1 MVRVKQLTAPELRR
15 LIKAHNKLVTIKIP
29 VGTKK
34 AGLIKLIEDNGYKVD
49 HANKKII
56 PTSDKRVA
64 IDLPAPP
71 VKRTKEEVEKEK
83 KERRKRVEKKE
94 EEAFEKRKMKISTI
108 KETRKK
114 VKELKQKK
122 EEEKREITR
131 AKEDLEKRKEL
142 KKFINEN
149 KNILKSYKIGN
160 IDAFDYYN
168 KQVTRRDF
176 DRRAL
181 KSLKEDLENKKQRD
195 KFGLTKEESKNIIQ
209 KNEQLFNPTLMT
221 QTQIKKKK
229 SEINESIGSLQ
240 LDDDEKKLFDKF
252 RKESKDNVEAWKKLV
267 SFAKKIVK
275 DVDKP
280 EKKEPKKK
288 SSSKFTSLE
297 ENSFMEID
305 KDLKLNDKLKNALNN
320 FENSADQRKYIKK
333 QIDEYRNQFDGT
345 SKWKSGGEK
354 IYKKALSTF
363 NKKIK
368 KN

>member
-1 MVRVKQLTAPELRR
+1 MVRVKQLTSPELRR

-29 VGTKK
+29 VGTKR

-71 VKRTKEEVEKEK
+71 VRRTKEEVEKSK

-114 VKELKQKK
+114 VKELKKKK
-122 EEEKREITR
+122 EEEKKEITK

-142 KKFINEN
+142 KKFLNENKTALGQSLFDKYNKEVTKSDFNRKILNEVKEVLRDKKERAKFGLSKEEAKSIIEKNNKLFYLLTQTQRKKQQNNINEN
-149 KNILKSYKIGN
+149 INL
-160 IDAFDYYN
+160 
-168 KQVTRRDF
+168 
-176 DRRAL
+176 
-181 KSLKEDLENKKQRD
+181 LE
-195 KFGLTKEESKNIIQ
+195 LE
-209 KNEQLFNPTLMT
+209 
-221 QTQIKKKK
+221 
-229 SEINESIGSLQ
+229 
-240 LDDDEKKLFDKF
+240 DDEKKFFDKF
-252 RKESKDNVEAWKKLV
+252 RKESKDNYEAWKKFV
-267 SFAKKIVK
+267 SFAKNVVK
-275 DVDKP
+275 GVDKP
-280 EKKEPKKK
+280 EKKTPEKEEPKKK

-333 QIDEYRNQFDGT
+333 QIDEYRNEFDGT

-354 IYKKALSTF
+354 IYKKALSTY